1 MYGAMCIWTKNR
13 KCTLAYIILSI
24 QIFKKKKK
32 TKKNYTAKI
41 GESPNFDVWFF
52 EILLIPRQKA
62 NTSHSLIIKYSHY
75 GGGFNCLF
83 SSPPLLKL
91 AAVRGFQRA
100 AAVSHLSQDP
110 GKLINE
116 LEGCSWLQGEGE

>member
-1 MYGAMCIWTKNR
+1 MGGDLI
-13 KCTLAYIILSI
+13 
-24 QIFKKKKK
+24 
-32 TKKNYTAKI
+32 
-41 GESPNFDVWFF
+41 VFF
-52 EILLIPRQKA
+52 LP
-62 NTSHSLIIKYSHY
+62 
-75 GGGFNCLF
+75 
-83 SSPPLLKL
+83 PPLLKL